1 MKYYTDLTTNKGW
14 YSLDKILSYGRH
26 LMIITGKRS
35 TGKSTGVALYLLL
48 DYLQNGH
55 GWIYTRRTQD
65 ETDLTAPDW
74 FDNAAEILTLAGIP
88 AEVTY
93 EKGKYKVNGEEAGFA
108 IALSQ
113 QQKYKGKNLSLA
125 YWIVYDEFISF
136 DGRYLG
142 TKADPEKEYRSLM
155 SMYQTADRG
164 IGKSQRNETRIIAL
178 GNNDTYY
185 NPLYMALGIDRYIR
199 ADTHFLAPKGE
210 EWVVQQLRPEDAEN
224 AEEYRESVGYKLS
237 DERTKQYA
245 YENMSKEEAADKSF
259 IRRVSAPMVAACNLI
274 FDGVEMGVYCNY
286 NDGYLYI
293 SSQKNGGQTYALT
306 AKDHKPN
313 YFLLQSGS
321 PQIKQVKFCYSQGK
335 IVFENMRV
343 KMALDNFFKFV
354 V

>member
-1 MKYYTDLTTNKGW
+1 MKYYKALTADKGW
-14 YSLDKILSYGRH
+14 FSLDKILSYGRH

-48 DYLQNGH
+48 DFIQNGH

-74 FDNAAEILTLAGIP
+74 FDNAAEILTLSGIEC
-88 AEVTY
+88 AVSY

-136 DGRYLG
+136 DRRYLG

-155 SMYQTADRG
+155 SLYQTADRG

-178 GNNDTYY
+178 GNNATYY
-185 NPLYMALGIDRYIR
+185 NPLYMALGVDRYIR
-199 ADTHFLAPKGE
+199 KDTHFLAPKGE
-210 EWVVQQLRPEDAEN
+210 EWVVQQLHPDDAEM
-224 AEEYRESVGYKLS
+224 AEEYKNSVGYKLS

-245 YENMSKEEAADKSF
+245 YENMSIEEAADKSF
-259 IRRVSAPMVAACNLI
+259 IKKITKPLLAGYNLI
-274 FDGVEMGVYCNY
+274 FDSVEMGVYLNY
-286 NDGYLYI
+286 EESYLYI
-293 SSQKNGGQTYALT
+293 SGKKNAGHTFALS
-306 AKDHKPN
+306 AADHKPN
-313 YFLLQSGS
+313 YFLIGQGA
-321 PQIKQVKFCYSQGK
+321 PQIQQLKFCYSQGK
-335 IVFENMRV
+335 IIFESYQIKR
-343 KMALDNFFKFV
+343 AIDNFFKFV
-354 V
+354 I